1 MEGLQRI
8 PILKVGRVLIV
19 PIQVDMDDQSVIHLQ
34 ERILSE
40 LERTGARG
48 VLIDISLL
56 EMVDSF
62 IGRVLSDIAAMARI
76 MDARTVVV
84 GMQPAVAITLVELGL
99 ELKGVDTVLNVDEG
113 IRLLRGEL
121 VIAAALGFRLI
132 DQTRLATVASEL
144 SRNVVKYGGGGQLI
158 AQPTLASDGRNG
170 LRLIFEDKGPGIEN
184 IEAAMRDGFST
195 GG

>member
-1 MEGLQRI
+1 MSVARI

-19 PIQVDMDDQSVIHLQ
+19 PIQVDMDDHTVMHLQ

-62 IGRVLSDIAAMARI
+62 IGRMLSDIAAMARI

-113 IRLLRGEL
+113 FKLLRREFDISDDDDEEFYGET
-121 VIAAALGFRLI
+121 IALGE
-132 DQTRLATVASEL
+132 QV
-144 SRNVVKYGGGGQLI
+144 SR
-158 AQPTLASDGRNG
+158 S
-170 LRLIFEDKGPGIEN
+170 
-184 IEAAMRDGFST
+184 
-195 GG
+195 

>member
-1 MEGLQRI
+1 MEGQQRI

-19 PIQVDMDDQSVIHLQ
+19 PIQVDMDDQTVIHLQ
-34 ERILSE
+34 ERILTE

-99 ELKGVDTVLNVDEG
+99 ELRGVDTVLNVDEG
-113 IRLLRGEL
+113 IKLLRSEFGMNDEDSDEL
-121 VIAAALGFRLI
+121 G
-132 DQTRLATVASEL
+132 
-144 SRNVVKYGGGGQLI
+144 YGGAGAFAEQVNR
-158 AQPTLASDGRNG
+158 P
-170 LRLIFEDKGPGIEN
+170 
-184 IEAAMRDGFST
+184 
-195 GG
+195 

>member
-1 MEGLQRI
+1 MNGARI
-8 PILKVGRVLIV
+8 PILKLGRVLIV
-19 PIQVDMDDQSVIHLQ
+19 PIQVDMDDQTVMQLQ

-62 IGRVLSDIAAMARI
+62 IGRMLSDIAAMARI

-99 ELKGVDTVLNVDEG
+99 ELNGVETVLNVDEG
-113 IRLLRGEL
+113 FKLLRSEFNAGDEDEHGDDEFTT
-121 VIAAALGFRLI
+121 LGRH
-132 DQTRLATVASEL
+132 V
-144 SRNVVKYGGGGQLI
+144 
-158 AQPTLASDGRNG
+158 
-170 LRLIFEDKGPGIEN
+170 N
-184 IEAAMRDGFST
+184 IS
-195 GG
+195 

>member
-1 MEGLQRI
+1 MDGARI
-8 PILKVGRVLIV
+8 PILKLGRVLIV
-19 PIQVDMDDQSVIHLQ
+19 PIQVDMDDHTVMHLQ

-62 IGRVLSDIAAMARI
+62 IGRMLSDIAAMARI

-99 ELKGVDTVLNVDEG
+99 ELRGVDTVLNVDEG
-113 IRLLRGEL
+113 IKLLRDEFGIHDDDDDRE
-121 VIAAALGFRLI
+121 VR
-132 DQTRLATVASEL
+132 EL
-144 SRNVVKYGGGGQLI
+144 S
-158 AQPTLASDGRNG
+158 ALAEQIHR
-170 LRLIFEDKGPGIEN
+170 P
-184 IEAAMRDGFST
+184 
-195 GG
+195 

>member
-1 MEGLQRI
+1 MNPSQRI

-19 PIQVDMDDQSVIHLQ
+19 PIQFDMDDQTVMSLQ
-34 ERILSE
+34 ESILSE
-40 LERTGARG
+40 LERTGSRG

-99 ELKGVDTVLNVDEG
+99 ELKGVDTVLNVEEG
-113 IRLLRGEL
+113 IKLLRGEL
-121 VIAAALGFRLI
+121 DVRDDEDEESFYGEMSAIAEHINR
-132 DQTRLATVASEL
+132 T
-144 SRNVVKYGGGGQLI
+144 
-158 AQPTLASDGRNG
+158 
-170 LRLIFEDKGPGIEN
+170 
-184 IEAAMRDGFST
+184 
-195 GG
+195 

>member
-1 MEGLQRI
+1 MNSRI
-8 PILKVGRVLIV
+8 PILKVGRVLVV
-19 PIQVDMDDQSVIHLQ
+19 PIQVDMDDQTVIQLQ

-113 IRLLRGEL
+113 FKLLRSEFDRGEDSEEQADWGL
-121 VIAAALGFRLI
+121 SAVGK
-132 DQTRLATVASEL
+132 QNTRS
-144 SRNVVKYGGGGQLI
+144 
-158 AQPTLASDGRNG
+158 
-170 LRLIFEDKGPGIEN
+170 
-184 IEAAMRDGFST
+184 
-195 GG
+195 